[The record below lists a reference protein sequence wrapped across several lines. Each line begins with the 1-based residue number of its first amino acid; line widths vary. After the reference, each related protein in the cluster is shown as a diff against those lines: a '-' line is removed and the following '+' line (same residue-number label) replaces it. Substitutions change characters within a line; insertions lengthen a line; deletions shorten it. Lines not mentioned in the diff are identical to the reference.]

1 MADVAPMQNFAA
13 PIMPRPAPR
22 PKRAPPPTVAAM
34 GKKSSGPSP
43 EALAAM
49 LKMAAA
55 STAAGRMMA
64 RK

>member
-1 MADVAPMQNFAA
+1 
-13 PIMPRPAPR
+13 
-22 PKRAPPPTVAAM
+22 M